1 MFKLS
6 TVAQSFVPQTK
17 DYLIIII
24 ILLFYLLSVISAV
37 SNANYVFLLI
47 MLYSFIEHLNLLIKL
62 S

>member
-37 SNANYVFLLI
+37 CPTQI
-47 MLYSFIEHLNLLIKL
+47 MYFF
-62 S
+62 